1 VNASK
6 RKGTAWE
13 TAVVDWLRT
22 NGWPYA
28 ERRALAGSAD
38 KGDVSGLPGVVIEAK
53 NAKSITLAAW
63 VDELL
68 VECANANAE
77 VGCVVIKRRGTTDVG
92 RAYAVMPFEM
102 FARLIGD
109 GS

>member
-13 TAVVDWLRT
+13 SAVVDWLRT
-22 NGWPYA
+22 HGWPYA
-28 ERRALAGSAD
+28 ERRALAGVND

-77 VGCVVIKRRGTTDVG
+77 VGAVVIKRRGTTDVG
-92 RAYAVMPFEM
+92 RAYAVMPLEM

-109 GS
+109 GT